1 MAAASGS
8 LHLLI
13 ARHRQNEEQVLMPK
27 GDSFLLIGVAI
38 FGLVGLLSL
47 YAAWR
52 MVANTRAFQR
62 TAAHAAGMVTALKEE
77 SSRNKDGATSHAFYP
92 TIEFPL
98 PDGKNVSF
106 TADTAVNEHEFP
118 VGESIKVLYDPAN
131 PHQAR
136 IDSFDSLGAGP
147 ITLGIFGA
155 AFLAGAL
162 LIYFLLYREI
172 EIDTPLFV
180 AAGFA
185 GATCLLAW
193 GAWHF
198 GRESFDLRAHGIR
211 TEGTVLNA
219 DAGPLIEYVTREG
232 RTRQFQS
239 HIASNPPKYAVGD
252 KVPMIYSPEKSSLV
266 KIDSFSDLWLVPGLF
281 STFGLLS
288 LFAVILALY
297 TKLHTR

>member
-1 MAAASGS
+1 
-8 LHLLI
+8 LI

-38 FGLVGLLSL
+38 FGVVGLLSL

-62 TAAHAAGMVTALKEE
+62 TAAHATGVVTALKEE
-77 SSRNKDGATSHAFYP
+77 SRENEKLEVTRAFYP
-92 TIEFPL
+92 VVAFQTQ
-98 PDGKNVSF
+98 DGKRVTF
-106 TADTAVNEHEFP
+106 TSDVAADQYASP
-118 VGESIKVLYDPAN
+118 VGETIKVLYDPAN
-131 PHQAR
+131 PQKAR
-136 IDSFDSLGAGP
+136 IESFESLGAGP
-147 ITLGIFGA
+147 ITLGIFGL
-155 AFLAGAL
+155 AFIGAAL
-162 LIYFLLYREI
+162 LIYFLIYREI
-172 EIDTPLFV
+172 EVDTPVFV

-198 GRESFDLRAHGIR
+198 GQESVELRAHGVR
-211 TEGTVLNA
+211 TSGTVLNA

-252 KVPMIYSPEKSSLV
+252 KVPMIYSPEKTSLV

-281 STFGLLS
+281 GGFGLLC
-288 LFAVILALY
+288 LFAAILALY
-297 TKLHTR
+297 IKLHAP